1 MVSYYYGNTTAG
13 IPGLLGDPYYWW
25 EAGAMFSA
33 LIDYW
38 YYTGSTEYNAITT
51 QAMLHQRG
59 AHFDYEPENQTKS
72 LGNDDQAFWG
82 MAAMTAAE
90 VGYPDP
96 PDDQPGWLALAQAVF
111 NRQAARWDNET
122 CGGGFRWQI
131 FAFNNGYD
139 YKNSITQG
147 SFFNIASRLYAYTG
161 NETYAEWATKT
172 YKWSMDV
179 GLISSA
185 YQVFD
190 GTDSAINCTDLN
202 HIQWSYNTGVY
213 MLGAAMMFNKVS
225 QTKPSPPATQH
236 HMPILTPPP
245 QTTGDTQEYWRTHLA
260 GLVDGARF
268 FFYETTDTMFEIACE
283 PRANCNV
290 DQLSFK
296 AYLARW
302 MAGTAKVAPQHYDA
316 IMKRLRGSAI
326 AAAKQCTGG
335 AKGITCGTRWYEN
348 GWDGTYGVGQQMN
361 ALEIFQS
368 NLEDQVAGPLS
379 NSTGGTSKG
388 NPNAG
393 TGPDSASGGGGGGG
407 GRAGSTD
414 PITTGDRA
422 GAGILTALVVVFV
435 LGGAWYVVS

>member
-1 MVSYYYGNTTAG
+1 MVSYYYGNTSAG

-25 EAGAMFSA
+25 EAGAMFSS

-38 YYTGSTEYNAITT
+38 YYTGHTEYNAITT

-59 AHFDYEPENQTKS
+59 AHMDYEPENQTKS

-111 NRQAARWDNET
+111 NRQATRWDNET
-122 CGGGFRWQI
+122 CGGGLRWQI
-131 FAFNNGYD
+131 FPFNNGYD

-147 SFFNIASRLYAYTG
+147 SFFNIAARLYAYTG

-172 YKWSMDV
+172 YKWSLEV

-190 GTDSAINCTDLN
+190 GTDSKIGCSDLN
-202 HIQWSYNTGVY
+202 HVQWSYNNGVY
-213 MLGAAMMFNKVS
+213 MLGAAMMYNKVCGYVL
-225 QTKPSPPATQH
+225 QTDGPLSSNANS
-236 HMPILTPPP
+236 L
-245 QTTGDTQEYWRTHLA
+245 QTEGETQEYWRTHTA
-260 GLVDGARF
+260 GLVEGSRF
-268 FFYETTDTMFEIACE
+268 FFYEDTDTMFEIACE
-283 PRANCNV
+283 ARANCNV

-302 MAGTAKVAPQHYDA
+302 MAGTAKVAPQHYDY
-316 IMKRLRGSAI
+316 IMKRLRGSAA

-335 AKGITCGTRWYEN
+335 EKGITCGTRWYE
-348 GWDGTYGVGQQMN
+348 GVWDGTYGVGQQMS

-379 NSTGGTSKG
+379 NSTGGTSRG
-388 NPNAG
+388 NPAAG
-393 TGPDSASGGGGGGG
+393 SGPDTVNGGGGS
-407 GRAGSTD
+407 GRAGSTN
-414 PITTGDRA
+414 PISNGDRA
-422 GAGILTALVVVFV
+422 GAGILTTLVVVFV
-435 LGGAWYVVS
+435 LGGAWYVS

>member
-1 MVSYYYGNTTAG
+1 LLSATDNVIESIKAAASDAAFEMVSFYYGNTTDG

-38 YYTGSTEYNAITT
+38 YYTGSDTYNEITT

-59 AHFDYEPENQTKS
+59 AAMDYEPENQTKS

-122 CGGGFRWQI
+122 CAGGLRWQI

-161 NETYAEWATKT
+161 NETYNEWATKA
-172 YKWSMDV
+172 YRWSFDV
-179 GLISSA
+179 GLISGA

-190 GTDSAINCTDLN
+190 GTDAKINCSDLN

-213 MLGAAMMFNKVS
+213 MLGAAMMFNKVCFGKS
-225 QTKPSPPATQH
+225 HSSMQSDAD
-236 HMPILTPPP
+236 ILT
-245 QTTGDTQEYWRTHLA
+245 D
-260 GLVDGARF
+260 
-268 FFYETTDTMFEIACE
+268 
-283 PRANCNV
+283 
-290 DQLSFK
+290 
-296 AYLARW
+296 
-302 MAGTAKVAPQHYDA
+302 
-316 IMKRLRGSAI
+316 
-326 AAAKQCTGG
+326 
-335 AKGITCGTRWYEN
+335 
-348 GWDGTYGVGQQMN
+348 
-361 ALEIFQS
+361 
-368 NLEDQVAGPLS
+368 
-379 NSTGGTSKG
+379 
-388 NPNAG
+388 
-393 TGPDSASGGGGGGG
+393 
-407 GRAGSTD
+407 
-414 PITTGDRA
+414 
-422 GAGILTALVVVFV
+422 
-435 LGGAWYVVS
+435 